1 MADLKLYGKNEK
13 ELNSLTNTVEKF
25 SQDVGMTFGMDK
37 CKVVTM

>member
-13 ELNSLTNTVEKF
+13 ELNSLTSTVEKF